1 MNICKMG
8 IDLGGT
14 KLLCFAN
21 NGKHDFQ
28 EKFTTGRSTTIEQ
41 INTFISEFIT
51 KHKINP
57 EIIGIAIPGL
67 IENNS
72 LIIESDVLPDLNNY
86 KSSDFLPEFRI
97 PKILINDVDASA
109 IYAKIQYPDKEFILS
124 VMAGTG
130 IGLGIHI
137 NNKLYKGRNGFAG
150 ELGYMPLPTLNGTKN
165 LDQLASGSFILESCT
180 GDAATLSRALESN
193 DSNAVQIIDRAATH
207 LGIALA
213 GIVNILNPDL
223 LAIGGGT
230 CRFLNY
236 FEICKNTVINNTNP
250 FLLKD
255 LDIVLIETN
264 FNVAKGALHFAQ
276 SQ

>member
-21 NGKHDFQ
+21 NGDQIFQ
-28 EKFTTGRSTTIEQ
+28 EKFTTGNAATIEQ
-41 INTFISEFIT
+41 INNCISEFII

-57 EIIGIAIPGL
+57 EIMGIAIPGL

-72 LIIESDVLPDLNNY
+72 LIIESDVLQNLNNY
-86 KSSDFLPEFRI
+86 ESSDFLPEFRI
-97 PKILINDVDASA
+97 PKILLNDVDASA
-109 IYAKIQYPDKEFILS
+109 IYAKMQYPDKQFILS

-130 IGLGIHI
+130 IGLGIYI
-137 NNKLYKGRNGFAG
+137 NNKLFKGRNGFAG

-165 LDQLASGSFILESCT
+165 LDQLASGTSILESFA
-180 GDAATLSRALESN
+180 GDAVALSHALESN
-193 DSNAVQIIDRAATH
+193 DANAVQIIDRAATH

-213 GIVNILNPDL
+213 GLINIFNPDL

-236 FEICKNTVINNTNP
+236 FDICKNTVIENTNP

-264 FNVAKGALHFAQ
+264 LNVAKGALQFAQ
-276 SQ
+276 L